1 MKKGSKESKILKK
14 FLKTPILIDEDF
26 PDLSNDPFVL
36 KKMEMAEKF
45 IAEHGLP
52 DSPKNKSKAKKSA
65 RRKA

>member
-26 PDLSNDPFVL
+26 PDLSRDPVVL
-36 KKMEMAEKF
+36 AKMERAEKF

-52 DSPKNKSKAKKSA
+52 DSPKNKTKDK
-65 RRKA
+65 RK